1 MLVPRFHGVFAVGA
15 GREQNRLPQLFDSLV
30 FRVTGEHLF
39 RPFDA
44 RHRRYAP
51 LIMVVKLVAVRLE
64 SHCPC
69 LLRFRDFFLIYAFQ
83 RVGIVGLY
91 KYPCGAGF
99 DKVFILLFFPLF
111 GTGQHVEFAV
121 FIGRFRHGIV
131 FPFDGDLARARLIT
145 FFHDHSHKVEL
156 VGTRPHADVLSF
168 LHVDALSCDKFR
180 IFLQLTFFHKSPQLF
195 LCM

>member
-1 MLVPRFHGVFAVGA
+1 
-15 GREQNRLPQLFDSLV
+15 
-30 FRVTGEHLF
+30 
-39 RPFDA
+39 
-44 RHRRYAP
+44 
-51 LIMVVKLVAVRLE
+51 MVVKLVAVRFE
-64 SHCPC
+64 RHCPC

-91 KYPCGAGF
+91 KYPCGTGF

-156 VGTRPHADVLSF
+156 VGTRSHADVLSF
-168 LHVDALSCDKFR
+168 LHVDAFSCDKFR
-180 IFLQLTFFHKSPQLF
+180 IFLQLTFFINHLSCFFVCNFTKLSSKCKFLF
-195 LCM
+195 AVCSEFAEKKTIYY